1 MNAYP
6 IGNDLTVK
14 WSLLYSD
21 GSVFP
26 LSNYDYELSYRTN
39 RGNKVV
45 TDTSVISVDENI
57 LTWTFKGDEQVVSGR
72 YTICLK
78 ITLSGSK
85 VVELQYDNA
94 FMLSPLSGFKGA
106 GSEIVLQSY
115 CDAIDLKDAVLQA
128 RKAMDIAANA
138 LVDTANSA
146 RDAKAAKAAAEVT
159 AAQAKAD
166 AESAKTMAA
175 DAKDKVAVAE
185 KAATD
190 ASRDAVA
197 AQRAAQTASDH
208 ITSLQQAIAELPDG
222 QAVTEKVAEHTIKLT
237 ELEGKTTEILS
248 ITTQDNDDAIII
260 TDNEDNVVATI
271 NKDECDFKNL
281 KSNGVPVEA
290 IPEILH
296 DETIGGESEQTWESN
311 DGTEVY
317 AKINEHGLS
326 AKVFLDVPEFVVPS
340 VVEPDD
346 SIVDSGY
353 SSPIGRANVKRA
365 DWSATDKYLY
375 YDFLAHYYDGYI
387 NETSSYK
394 VTKRSL
400 GSDASNMGYELFEY
414 DFRPAKYSKVVMLSA
429 GMNTCETGGIW
440 GLATFIKAMMTS
452 NEAGFKFLRE
462 NVRFKVLPII
472 CPASFDQ
479 ATLKYENY
487 NGVAINRNFDY
498 KRSFYDVVWPT
509 KGEYPDSENET
520 RILKKWINDN
530 AWRADLYI
538 DCHQDPDAGADK
550 GDVLSYVICSDSD
563 TTSRINGCMSA
574 LVNYY
579 KDKGTIPVSVTP
591 KASAWTEGGNV
602 YPKTK
607 YCKDICGIRALI
619 IEQYCASTMYG
630 SDGATIN
637 DTFQI
642 KQYVAVLRLYIFA
655 ALAGNKAIKSLGELG
670 NFIK

>member
-1 MNAYP
+1 M
-6 IGNDLTVK
+6 
-14 WSLLYSD
+14 
-21 GSVFP
+21 
-26 LSNYDYELSYRTN
+26 SNYNNLKTAIDAN
-39 RGNKVV
+39 IKQNGNQEI
-45 TDTSVISVDENI
+45 TGPILNSVLNQMVNI
-57 LTWTFKGDEQVVSGR
+57 LGTGYQF
-72 YTICLK
+72 
-78 ITLSGSK
+78 
-85 VVELQYDNA
+85 
-94 FMLSPLSGFKGA
+94 A
-106 GSEIVLQSY
+106 GVATRET
-115 CDAIDLKDAVLQA
+115 
-128 RKAMDIAANA
+128 NPG
-138 LVDTANSA
+138 TP
-146 RDAKAAKAAAEVT
+146 DAKIFYIANGKGTYEKFGGIEVT
-159 AAQAKAD
+159 ED
-166 AESAKTMAA
+166 EVVVLYRDSAWH
-175 DAKDKVAVAE
+175 KVSTGIASQE
-185 KAATD
+185 KL
-190 ASRDAVA
+190 S
-197 AQRAAQTASDH
+197 
-208 ITSLQQAIAELPDG
+208 
-222 QAVTEKVAEHTIKLT
+222 
-237 ELEGKTTEILS
+237 ELEGKTTEIS
-248 ITTQDNDDAIII
+248 STTTQDNDDTIII

-271 NKDECDFKNL
+271 NKDECNFKNL

-296 DETIGGESEQTWESN
+296 DETIDGESEQTWESN

-340 VVEPDD
+340 VVEPED

-375 YDFLAHYYDGYI
+375 YDFLAHYYDGYV

-400 GSDASNMGYELFEY
+400 GSDSSNMGYELFEY

-440 GLATFIKAMMTS
+440 GLATFIKAMMIS

-462 NVRFKVLPII
+462 NVRFKVLPVI

-498 KRSFYDVVWPT
+498 KRSFYDVAWST
-509 KGEYPDSENET
+509 KGDYPDSENET
-520 RILKKWINDN
+520 RILKKWMNDN

-538 DCHQDPDAGADK
+538 DCHQDPDAGEDK
-550 GDVLSYVICSDSD
+550 GDVLSVVICSDSD
-563 TTSRINGCMSA
+563 TTSRINGCMPA

-579 KDKGTIPVSVTP
+579 KDKGTIPSSVTP
-591 KASAWTEGGNV
+591 KTNAWTEGGTV

-607 YCKDICGIRALI
+607 YCKDICGIRALM

>member
-1 MNAYP
+1 M
-6 IGNDLTVK
+6 
-14 WSLLYSD
+14 
-21 GSVFP
+21 
-26 LSNYDYELSYRTN
+26 SNYNSLKTTIDAN
-39 RGNKVV
+39 IKQNGNQEI
-45 TDTSVISVDENI
+45 TGQILNSVLNQMVNI
-57 LTWTFKGDEQVVSGR
+57 LGTGYQFAGVA
-72 YTICLK
+72 
-78 ITLSGSK
+78 TLDPATDPGT
-85 VVELQYDNA
+85 
-94 FMLSPLSGFKGA
+94 P
-106 GSEIVLQSY
+106 
-115 CDAIDLKDAVLQA
+115 
-128 RKAMDIAANA
+128 
-138 LVDTANSA
+138 
-146 RDAKAAKAAAEVT
+146 DAKVFYIANGKGTYEKFGGINVT
-159 AAQAKAD
+159 EDDVVVLYWDSSWHKVSTGIASQAKL
-166 AESAKTMAA
+166 S
-175 DAKDKVAVAE
+175 
-185 KAATD
+185 
-190 ASRDAVA
+190 
-197 AQRAAQTASDH
+197 
-208 ITSLQQAIAELPDG
+208 
-222 QAVTEKVAEHTIKLT
+222 
-237 ELEGKTTEILS
+237 ELEGKTTEIS
-248 ITTQDNDDAIII
+248 STTTQDNDDAIII
-260 TDNEDNVVATI
+260 TDNEDNAVATI
-271 NKDECDFKNL
+271 NDYGCDFKNL

-296 DETIGGESEQTWESN
+296 DVVVGGESEQIWESN

-326 AKVFLDVPEFVVPS
+326 AKVFLDVPEFAIPS

-538 DCHQDPDAGADK
+538 DCHQDPDAGEGK

-563 TTSRINGCMSA
+563 TTNRINGCMSA

-607 YCKDICGIRALI
+607 YCKDICGIRALM

-630 SDGATIN
+630 SNGATIN

>member
-1 MNAYP
+1 M
-6 IGNDLTVK
+6 
-14 WSLLYSD
+14 
-21 GSVFP
+21 
-26 LSNYDYELSYRTN
+26 SNYNSLKATIDAN
-39 RGNKVV
+39 IKQNGNQEI
-45 TDTSVISVDENI
+45 TGQILNSVLNQMVNI
-57 LTWTFKGDEQVVSGR
+57 LGTGYQFAGVATTATNPGSPDAKVFYIANGKGTYEKFGGLEVTEDDVV
-72 YTICLK
+72 
-78 ITLSGSK
+78 
-85 VVELQYDNA
+85 
-94 FMLSPLSGFKGA
+94 
-106 GSEIVLQSY
+106 VLY
-115 CDAIDLKDAVLQA
+115 W
-128 RKAMDIAANA
+128 
-138 LVDTANSA
+138 DTAWH
-146 RDAKAAKAAAEVT
+146 
-159 AAQAKAD
+159 
-166 AESAKTMAA
+166 
-175 DAKDKVAVAE
+175 KVS
-185 KAATD
+185 TGI
-190 ASRDAVA
+190 AS
-197 AQRAAQTASDH
+197 Q
-208 ITSLQQAIAELPDG
+208 E
-222 QAVTEKVAEHTIKLT
+222 KLT
-237 ELEGKTTEILS
+237 ELEEKTTNISYTPIQEKDDT
-248 ITTQDNDDAIII
+248 ITI

-271 NKDECDFKNL
+271 NKDGCDFKNL

-296 DETIGGESEQTWESN
+296 DETIGGGSEQTWVSD

-387 NETSSYK
+387 SETSSYK

-452 NEAGFKFLRE
+452 NEAGFKFLRK
-462 NVRFKVLPII
+462 NVRFKVLPVI

-498 KRSFYDVVWPT
+498 KRSFYDIVWPT
-509 KGEYPDSENET
+509 KGDYPDSESES
-520 RILKKWINDN
+520 RILKQWMNDN
-530 AWRADLYI
+530 AWSADLYI

-563 TTSRINGCMSA
+563 TTNRINGCMSA

-607 YCKDICGIRALI
+607 YCKEICGIRALM

-630 SDGATIN
+630 SNGATIN

-655 ALAGNKAIKSLGELG
+655 ALAGNKAVKSLGELG

>member
-1 MNAYP
+1 MAKRWYYKDAN
-6 IGNDLTVK
+6 
-14 WSLLYSD
+14 
-21 GSVFP
+21 
-26 LSNYDYELSYRTN
+26 
-39 RGNKVV
+39 GNKVPV
-45 TDTSVISVDENI
+45 PQYKIDADDYYTKTMSDSRYYDKSATDTLLD
-57 LTWTFKGDEQVVSGR
+57 
-72 YTICLK
+72 
-78 ITLSGSK
+78 
-85 VVELQYDNA
+85 
-94 FMLSPLSGFKGA
+94 
-106 GSEIVLQSY
+106 
-115 CDAIDLKDAVLQA
+115 
-128 RKAMDIAANA
+128 
-138 LVDTANSA
+138 
-146 RDAKAAKAAAEVT
+146 
-159 AAQAKAD
+159 
-166 AESAKTMAA
+166 
-175 DAKDKVAVAE
+175 DKVSKSDIVHSTGTSTKAVMSQ
-185 KAATD
+185 KAV
-190 ASRDAVA
+190 SDAVA
-197 AQRAAQTASDH
+197 VEETRARE
-208 ITSLQQAIAELPDG
+208 AEENLVG
-222 QAVTEKVAEHTIKLT
+222 KVT
-237 ELEGKTTEILS
+237 ELEEKTTNISYTPIPEQDDT
-248 ITTQDNDDAIII
+248 ITI

-271 NKDECDFKNL
+271 NKDGCNFKNL
-281 KSNGVPVEA
+281 KSNDVPVEG

-296 DETIGGESEQTWESN
+296 DETISGESEQIWESN
-311 DGTEVY
+311 DSLDVY
-317 AKINEHGLS
+317 ARINEHGLS
-326 AKVFLDVPEFVVPS
+326 AKVFLDVPEFSIPP

-387 NETSSYK
+387 NWTSSYK

-452 NEAGFKFLRE
+452 NEDGFKFLRE
-462 NVRFKVLPII
+462 NVRFKVLPVI

-498 KRSFYDVVWPT
+498 KRSFYNVVWTT
-509 KGEYPDSENET
+509 KGDYPDSEVESK
-520 RILKKWINDN
+520 ILKAWLNEN
-530 AWRADLYI
+530 AWKADLYI
-538 DCHQDPDAGADK
+538 DCHQDPDAGEDK

-563 TTSRINGCMSA
+563 TTSRINGCMPS
-574 LVNYY
+574 LINYY

-591 KASAWTEGGNV
+591 KASAWTEEGKN

-607 YCKDICGIRALI
+607 YCKDICGIRALM

-630 SDGATIN
+630 SNGTTIN
-637 DTFQI
+637 DVFQI

-655 ALAGNKAIKSLGELG
+655 ALAGKKTVKSLGELG